1 MSMATHNWPGTSAD
15 LRRVPKSDD
24 ESDDEIELEIAANR
38 SYFDEHAAPI
48 RTRHSDST
56 RLAPLRRPRILIGG
70 GWRRKLPRLLRELG
84 PLLAV
89 IGALVVIGWWG
100 AS

>member
-1 MSMATHNWPGTSAD
+1 MATHNWPGTSAD

-38 SYFDEHAAPI
+38 SYFDEHATPI
-48 RTRHSDST
+48 RTRHSDGT
-56 RLAPLRRPRILIGG
+56 RLAPLRRQRIAVGG
-70 GWRRKLPRLLRELG
+70 GWRRTAPRLLRELG
-84 PLLAV
+84 ALVAV
-89 IGALVVIGWWG
+89 LGALVVIGWWR

>member
-1 MSMATHNWPGTSAD
+1 MTLMATHNWPGTSAD

-24 ESDDEIELEIAANR
+24 EIELEVAANR
-38 SYFDEHAAPI
+38 SIFDEHATPI
-48 RTRHSDST
+48 RTRHSDGT
-56 RLAPLRRPRILIGG
+56 RLAPLRRQRIAVGG
-70 GWRRKLPRLLRELG
+70 GWRRNLPRLLRELG

-89 IGALVVIGWWG
+89 LGALVVIGWWR